1 MSSQSAEATCSLE
14 ITYADGKEATIQ
26 LQRDLKLLVTE
37 SRDFATG
44 SNNFK
49 SSNIKMGSAPSE
61 HKEIAFMKEQ
71 LASAMGDAIESHAVG
86 KEQSFGL
93 EDAIKI
99 VASTSQEV
107 LEVAPSTSVDEVAK
121 LETDKH
127 LECQGT
133 NSFLKQVRDELSGSK
148 AGISEKIDVE
158 LEKPIMHLVEGE
170 ATKLA
175 SEESK
180 ISFRTT
186 NPESVWRV
194 EPTAAVCIKE
204 TVFTG

>member
-1 MSSQSAEATCSLE
+1 
-14 ITYADGKEATIQ
+14 
-26 LQRDLKLLVTE
+26 
-37 SRDFATG
+37 
-44 SNNFK
+44 
-49 SSNIKMGSAPSE
+49 
-61 HKEIAFMKEQ
+61 MKEQ
-71 LASAMGDAIESHAVG
+71 LASAVGDAIESHAVG

-107 LEVAPSTSVDEVAK
+107 LEAAPSTSVDEVAK
-121 LETDKH
+121 LVTDKH

-133 NSFLKQVRDELSGSK
+133 NSFLKQMRDELSGSK

-170 ATKLA
+170 ATKVA

-180 ISFRTT
+180 LSFRTT

-204 TVFTG
+204 TVSQGDEVDTKLEDLQVPELQNPDLVEKTVGDTDDLRMVTEVPCFEHVVPITGVTDNGNAQMPS

>member
-1 MSSQSAEATCSLE
+1 
-14 ITYADGKEATIQ
+14 
-26 LQRDLKLLVTE
+26 
-37 SRDFATG
+37 
-44 SNNFK
+44 
-49 SSNIKMGSAPSE
+49 
-61 HKEIAFMKEQ
+61 MKEQ
-71 LASAMGDAIESHAVG
+71 FASAVRDAIESHAVG

-107 LEVAPSTSVDEVAK
+107 LEAAPSTSVDEVAK

-170 ATKLA
+170 ATKVA

-180 ISFRTT
+180 LSFRTT

-194 EPTAAVCIKE
+194 ERTAAVCIKE
-204 TVFTG
+204 TVSQGDEVDTKLEDLQVPELQNPDLVEKTVGDTDDLRIVTEVPCFEHAVPITGVTDNGNAQMPS